1 MDRNQTTKKNS
12 PGNLGRERDAFF
24 GRERDLELLRVL
36 LDEGARLV
44 TIFGPGGVG
53 KTRLARHF
61 AKSHASAVWF
71 CDLSAAHEERDIALA
86 MSRAI
91 GAPLKKSDEA
101 ISTLGAAL
109 SEKGDA
115 IVIVDNCEQ
124 VIAPAAKAIST
135 WLDLAPEI
143 RFIATSR
150 ETLHLPGERTH
161 ALDPLPLTSDAV
173 ALFVDRARQVK
184 ADWSPDDDP
193 QLLASL
199 IEKLEGMPLAIELA
213 AARMRVLDT
222 KTLSDRLSN
231 RLSALSG
238 GPRVAKDRHGSLR
251 AAIDWSWQTCEE
263 WEQRALAQ
271 TSVFVAGFSLE
282 AAEEVID
289 VGVPALDVIHALAD
303 KSLLRMYEPEGFP
316 GEIRYKMLETVREY
330 SAERLAVA
338 ADRGATLDR
347 HARFYLRVGTDWEA
361 QTWHGGVESPRR
373 LALELENL
381 LSIHARARAEK
392 SPDALRAAIAL
403 FPIFVTRGPFDAF
416 VSLLDPILDE
426 PLLANAP
433 PELRARYLIVRGR
446 SRQVTGRRPEAAA
459 DFSNALREARKT
471 QDAILTAR
479 ALVYVGTAE
488 RLDGRLSEAR
498 DRFEGAVRLFDEKGD
513 ARASAVV
520 LSALGAIDLVTANLG
535 RARLT
540 LLRAIDTLAALGDR
554 SARAMVQIDFGL
566 VEQELGDFDAART
579 ALEQALLVHTE
590 IGNRRFMGI
599 ALGYRAGVELET
611 KNTET
616 ARSLYE
622 DALSTISGIGDPKL
636 EALFKSALGVALAKM
651 GLLEEAEAAFAAAD
665 RAAVLQ
671 GEPRIAATVTIH
683 RGHLDIARENQALA
697 ESRRAL
703 ATGLIEQSDDV
714 RFALRLLDAALGKKK
729 NSGDAARVSGLLIAR
744 DATWFQAPDATT
756 RTELGKR
763 VSSKRI
769 LMELVRRRIE
779 SPNVPIS
786 RDELGAIGGP
796 GERLDPDAGFNRL
809 GVALSELRRAGLRSI
824 LLHRDGG
831 HLLDPEIPIVL
842 E

>member
-1 MDRNQTTKKNS
+1 M
-12 PGNLGRERDAFF
+12 
-24 GRERDLELLRVL
+24 
-36 LDEGARLV
+36 LDDGARLV

-61 AKSHASAVWF
+61 AQSHASSIWF
-71 CDLSAAHEERDIALA
+71 CDLTAAHEERDVMLA
-86 MSRAI
+86 MSRAL
-91 GAPLKKSDEA
+91 GTPLKKTEDA
-101 ISTLGAAL
+101 IATLGAAL
-109 SEKGDA
+109 AERGDA

-124 VIAPAAKAIST
+124 VITDAAKAISS

-161 ALDPLPLTSDAV
+161 ALDPLALTSDAL

-184 ADWSPDDDP
+184 ADYSPDDDP
-193 QLLASL
+193 NLLAEL

-222 KTLSDRLSN
+222 KALSDRLSD
-231 RLSALSG
+231 RLAVLSG

-271 TSVFVAGFSLE
+271 ASVFEAGFSLE

-289 VGVPALDVIHALAD
+289 VGEPALDAVHALAD
-303 KSLLRMYEPEGFP
+303 KSLLRMYEPEGFA
-316 GEIRYKMLETVREY
+316 GEVRYKMLETVRQY
-330 SAERLAVA
+330 SAEQLARMP
-338 ADRGATLDR
+338 DRDATRDR
-347 HARFYLRVGTDWEA
+347 HARFYLRIGTDWEA

-392 SPDALRAAIAL
+392 SIDVLRAAIAL

-416 VSLLDPILDE
+416 VSLLDPALDE
-426 PLLANAP
+426 PLLATAP
-433 PELRARYLIVRGR
+433 PDLRARYLIVRGR
-446 SRQVTGRRPEAAA
+446 SRQVTGRRPEAAI

-471 QDAILTAR
+471 QDGILTAR

-488 RLDGRLSEAR
+488 RFEGRLNDAR

-520 LSALGAIDLVTANLG
+520 LSALGAIDLVTANLS

-540 LLRAIDTLAALGDR
+540 LLRAIDTLATLGDR

-611 KNTET
+611 KNLEA

-622 DALSTISGIGDPKL
+622 MALNTIAGIGDPKL
-636 EALFKSALGVALAKM
+636 EALFRSALGVVQAKAD
-651 GLLEEAEAAFAAAD
+651 LLDDAEKNFEAAERAAA
-665 RAAVLQ
+665 LQ
-671 GEPRIAATVTIH
+671 GEARIAATVSIH
-683 RGHLDIARENQALA
+683 RGHLDIAQKKDALA
-697 ESRRAL
+697 QSRRAS
-703 ATGLIEQSDDV
+703 ATGLVEQSDDV
-714 RFALRLLDAALGKKK
+714 RFALRLLDDALGTHANTNDASTSAALL
-729 NSGDAARVSGLLIAR
+729 VAR
-744 DATWFQAPDATT
+744 DATWFRAPNLTT
-756 RTELGKR
+756 RSELGKR
-763 VSSKRI
+763 ASSKRI

-779 SPNVPIS
+779 SPSVAIS
-786 RDELGAIGGP
+786 RSDLVAIGWP
-796 GERLDPDAGFNRL
+796 GEKLDPEAGFNRL
-809 GVALSELRRAGLRSI
+809 GVALSELRRAGLRTL
-824 LLHRDGG
+824 LLHRDGEGGG
-831 HLLDPEIPIVL
+831 HYLDPETPIIL